1 MSLEFKINADLKE
14 AMKAKDAVALRGIRA
29 IKSAIM
35 LHNTSGSGVAL
46 DETSEIKLLQNML
59 KQRKDSLAVYEAQ
72 GRENLAVI
80 EREEIGIIERYLP
93 KALSA
98 AELEALVKGVIAE
111 IGATSKKDMKN
122 VIAAAIVKAAGRAG
136 NAAISVVV
144 KNLLP

>member
-1 MSLEFKINADLKE
+1 
-14 AMKAKDAVALRGIRA
+14 
-29 IKSAIM
+29 
-35 LHNTSGSGVAL
+35 
-46 DETSEIKLLQNML
+46 ML